1 MPAAGSR
8 VVLVYAL
15 AHPAGE
21 QRLREA
27 GCEVAVLAGDD
38 EASLI
43 AGLRDA
49 DAVILRGPA
58 KLTARVIDS
67 APRLRAIGA
76 LGAGTDN
83 IDVEAAS
90 RRGIPV
96 LHNAGVAPQAVAEFA
111 VGAAIA
117 AHRQLVKAHR
127 MMVDGEADWDGRFVS
142 LIGTEMTGT
151 AFGVIGLGNIG
162 REVARMAACVFGGEV
177 IGYDPWAAA
186 GAVPAGVQRVDDLHD
201 LLRRS
206 STVSVH
212 CALTPQ
218 TRGLLGREELRL
230 IGPEGVLVDTA
241 RGGIVDQEAL
251 VAALHAGEL
260 RAAVLDVFDPEPPDP
275 ALLRRLAETPNLTLT
290 PHIAGITT
298 RSQERLAR
306 GVAENVIAAL
316 DGAELTRVVKPA
328 AH

>member
-15 AHPAGE
+15 AHPVGE

-27 GCEVAVLAGDD
+27 GCEVAVLDGDD
-38 EASLI
+38 EQSLI
-43 AGLRDA
+43 DGLRDA
-49 DAVILRGPA
+49 DAVVLRGPA
-58 KLTARVIDS
+58 RLTARVIES

-83 IDVEAAS
+83 IDVEAAA

-111 VGAAIA
+111 LGAGIA

-127 MMVDGEADWDGRFVS
+127 MMAAGEADWEGRFVS
-142 LIGTEMTGT
+142 LIGREMTAT
-151 AFGVIGLGNIG
+151 TFGVIGLGNIG
-162 REVARMAACVFGGEV
+162 REVARMASCILGGEV
-177 IGYDPWAAA
+177 LGHDPW
-186 GAVPAGVQRVDDLHD
+186 VEPSQLPAGVERVDDLRE

-212 CALTPQ
+212 CALTAQ
-218 TRGLLGREELRL
+218 TRGLIGREELRL
-230 IGPEGVLVDTA
+230 IGPDGVLVDTA

-251 VAALHAGEL
+251 IAALHAGEL
-260 RAAVLDVFDPEPPDP
+260 RAAVLDVFDPEPPDR
-275 ALLRRLAETPNLTLT
+275 ALLQRLAETPNLTLT

-306 GVAENVIAAL
+306 GVADNVIAAL
-316 DGAELTRVVKPA
+316 DGAELTRVVNPA